1 MNMNYKN
8 STKRTIAGILAAL
21 SLISCTALPAV
32 TAGAEEATEPEIIE
46 TMTAAVETEEDPAVM
61 ATEPEIIETMTAAME
76 TEEDTAVMAAEP
88 ETEAETEEDTAV
100 MATEPETEA
109 ETEAETQ
116 PVSVDDRSEAEKI
129 QEYFDYNIASQ
140 KVIGN
145 ETFTDT
151 QNGVSKKLQKSGDTI
166 QIITK
171 TPKEE
176 KGNSN
181 CFSTIGNIAKC
192 YPGALVYADDDLIE
206 GNPSFVNLERN
217 SINLTVQ
224 NAPLRSGES
233 PTIEIKNP
241 SKSSEVAS
249 ALTTLSNRFEEG
261 ADSAAEVECHLTS
274 VISEEQLKATGSF
287 NQSVY
292 GKLKLDFSAASE
304 NKKQIVL
311 LEYNQIYYTVNSD
324 LQLGGAAFSP
334 NETFQHVSSMITND
348 KPAAMITSVNY
359 GRKIVACIETTDMSF
374 DLKTALEASGY
385 GDKVGGKASV
395 DYNNKLSS
403 CHVSYYVYGGTAG
416 NSAKII
422 VNKTT
427 KDLLNAINEEA
438 KFTKNGA
445 LPISYTASFLKDGK
459 TAQVNFCG
467 KYCTTT
473 IETRKPVPVT
483 INADGR
489 SGRLTSYTVKI
500 TGQRI
505 KDIENDGHFVL
516 GENETLKEITM
527 KSNGDNNDF
536 VEFPA
541 DIDLSTVRVWFDY
554 DGWCKTGFDDAV
566 NGLRLTKDCSA
577 LNISKVRIEADSNL
591 AGFFGYNVWGRVKV
605 TDTNGTEHKQEV
617 RDKK

>member
-1 MNMNYKN
+1 
-8 STKRTIAGILAAL
+8 
-21 SLISCTALPAV
+21 
-32 TAGAEEATEPEIIE
+32 
-46 TMTAAVETEEDPAVM
+46 
-61 ATEPEIIETMTAAME
+61 
-76 TEEDTAVMAAEP
+76 
-88 ETEAETEEDTAV
+88 
-100 MATEPETEA
+100 
-109 ETEAETQ
+109 
-116 PVSVDDRSEAEKI
+116 
-129 QEYFDYNIASQ
+129 
-140 KVIGN
+140 
-145 ETFTDT
+145 
-151 QNGVSKKLQKSGDTI
+151 
-166 QIITK
+166 
-171 TPKEE
+171 
-176 KGNSN
+176 
-181 CFSTIGNIAKC
+181 
-192 YPGALVYADDDLIE
+192 
-206 GNPSFVNLERN
+206 
-217 SINLTVQ
+217 
-224 NAPLRSGES
+224 
-233 PTIEIKNP
+233 
-241 SKSSEVAS
+241 
-249 ALTTLSNRFEEG
+249 
-261 ADSAAEVECHLTS
+261 
-274 VISEEQLKATGSF
+274 
-287 NQSVY
+287 
-292 GKLKLDFSAASE
+292 
-304 NKKQIVL
+304 
-311 LEYNQIYYTVNSD
+311 
-324 LQLGGAAFSP
+324 
-334 NETFQHVSSMITND
+334 MITND

-427 KDLLNAINEEA
+427 KDLLDAINEEA

>member
-1 MNMNYKN
+1 MNMNHQN
-8 STKRTIAGILAAL
+8 SAKRTIAGILAAL

-32 TAGAEEATEPEIIE
+32 TAGAEEAAEPEIIE
-46 TMTAAVETEEDPAVM
+46 TMTS
-61 ATEPEIIETMTAAME
+61 AME

-88 ETEAETEEDTAV
+88 ETEAETEEDTVV

-109 ETEAETQ
+109 ETEEDTAVMATEPETEAETQ

-129 QEYFDYNIASQ
+129 QEYFDYTIASQ

-151 QNGVSKKLQKSGDTI
+151 QNGVSKKLQKTGDTI

-192 YPGALVYADDDLIE
+192 YPGALVYADEDLIE

-233 PTIEIKNP
+233 PTIEVKNP
-241 SKSSEVAS
+241 SKSSDVAS

-385 GDKVGGKASV
+385 GDKAGGKASV

-489 SGRLTSYTVKI
+489 SGRLKSYTVKI

-505 KDIENDGHFVL
+505 KDIEDDGHFVL

-554 DGWCKTGFDDAV
+554 DGWGKTGFDDAV

-605 TDTNGTEHKQEV
+605 TDTNGTEHEQKV

>member
-1 MNMNYKN
+1 MNMSHQN
-8 STKRTIAGILAAL
+8 SAKRTIAGILAAL

-32 TAGAEEATEPEIIE
+32 TAGAEEAAEPEIIE
-46 TMTAAVETEEDPAVM
+46 TMTS
-61 ATEPEIIETMTAAME
+61 AME

-88 ETEAETEEDTAV
+88 ETEAETEEDTVV

-109 ETEAETQ
+109 ETEEDTAVMATEPETEAETQ

-129 QEYFDYNIASQ
+129 QEYFDYTIASQ

-151 QNGVSKKLQKSGDTI
+151 QNGVSKKLQKSGNTI
-166 QIITK
+166 QIVTK

-233 PTIEIKNP
+233 PTIEVKNP

-304 NKKQIVL
+304 KKKQIVL

-334 NETFQHVSSMITND
+334 NETFQHVSTMITND

-427 KDLLNAINEEA
+427 KDLLDAINEEA

-489 SGRLTSYTVKI
+489 SGRLKSYTVKI

-554 DGWCKTGFDDAV
+554 DGWGKTGFDDAV